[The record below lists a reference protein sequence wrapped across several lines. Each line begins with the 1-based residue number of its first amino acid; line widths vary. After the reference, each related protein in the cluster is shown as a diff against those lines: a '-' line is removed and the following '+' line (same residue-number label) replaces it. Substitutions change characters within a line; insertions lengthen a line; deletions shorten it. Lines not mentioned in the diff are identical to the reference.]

1 MWLEASPLAGVP
13 TVLSSRIPPPS
24 PDPGNPSSRA
34 GENRG
39 AGISISLPSPR
50 HGKVLHSKV
59 PPLPWPREPIEW
71 GGRKH
76 AGENVHAARG
86 WS

>member
-1 MWLEASPLAGVP
+1 MWLEASRLARADCAELENPL
-13 TVLSSRIPPPS
+13 PPPTL
-24 PDPGNPSSRA
+24 GTQLVGRA
-34 GENRG
+34 RTE

-50 HGKVLHSKV
+50 PGKVLHSKV
-59 PPLPWPREPIEW
+59 PPVPWPREPIEW

-76 AGENVHAARG
+76 AGENVHSVARG